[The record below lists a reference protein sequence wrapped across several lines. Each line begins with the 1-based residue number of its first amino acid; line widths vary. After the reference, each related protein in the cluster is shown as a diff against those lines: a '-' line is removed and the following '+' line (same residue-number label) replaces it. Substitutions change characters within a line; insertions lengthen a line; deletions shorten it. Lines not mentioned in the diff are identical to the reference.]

1 MRGLICAGGKVTRL
15 APLTKTIN
23 KHLLPVG
30 NKPMIY
36 YALEKMQ
43 EAGITSVLIVTDI
56 DQCGSIVEQCGDGK
70 EWNLQ
75 LSYKVQT
82 EAGGIAQA
90 ISLAEDFA
98 NGDSLFVILGD
109 NIFSQNVSNIQRS
122 FRDGA
127 QIFLKEV
134 SDPERF
140 GVAEV
145 ASKISMYFNQ
155 VSVVSIEEKP
165 KHPKSNYAV
174 TGIYIYD
181 NTVFDKIRNLKKS
194 ARGELEVTD
203 LNNAYLKENTLT
215 AYLMDKDTYWT
226 DAGTFESLYK
236 AINLVYNKKKK

>member
-1 MRGLICAGGKVTRL
+1 MRGLICAGGKGSRL
-15 APLTKTIN
+15 YPLTKTIN

-36 YALEKMQ
+36 YALEKMK
-43 EAGITSVLIVTDI
+43 EAGIKSVLIVTDI

-70 EWNLQ
+70 EWDLQ
-75 LSYKVQT
+75 ISYKVQT

-98 NGDSLFVILGD
+98 NGDSIFVILGD
-109 NIFSQNVSNIQRS
+109 NIFSQNVKYIQSGFRS
-122 FRDGA
+122 GA

-140 GVAEV
+140 GVAEINP
-145 ASKISMYFNQ
+145 KLDMNRDQ
-155 VSVVSIEEKP
+155 VEVISIEEKP
-165 KHPKSNYAV
+165 KEPKSRLAV

-181 NTVFDKIRNLKKS
+181 NSVFDKIRQLKVS

-203 LNNAYLKENTLT
+203 LNNLYLTEGSLVAKI
-215 AYLMDKDTYWT
+215 MDEGEYWS

-236 AINLVYNKKKK
+236 ATKLVYSK

>member
-1 MRGLICAGGKVTRL
+1 MRGLICAGGKGSRL
-15 APLTKTIN
+15 YPLTKTIN

-30 NKPMIY
+30 NKPMVY

-43 EAGITSVLIVTDI
+43 EAGIKSVLIVTDI

-98 NGDSLFVILGD
+98 NGDDLFVILGD
-109 NIFSQNVSNIQRS
+109 NIFSQNVSYIQTT
-122 FRDGA
+122 FKNGA
-127 QIFLKEV
+127 TIFLKEV
-134 SDPERF
+134 SDPQRF
-140 GVAEV
+140 GVAEFV
-145 ASKISMYFNQ
+145 QKMSMNKNQ
-155 VSVVSIEEKP
+155 VQVLSIEEKP
-165 KHPKSNYAV
+165 KTPKSNYAV

-181 NTVFDKIRNLKKS
+181 NTVFDKIRTLKAS

-203 LNNAYLKENTLT
+203 LNNLYLKENNLN
-215 AYLMDKDTYWT
+215 AFIMDDKDFWS

-236 AINLVYNKKKK
+236 ATNLVYKSKRN

>member
-1 MRGLICAGGKVTRL
+1 MRGLICAGGKGSRL
-15 APLTKTIN
+15 YPLTKTIN

-30 NKPMIY
+30 NKPMVY

-43 EAGITSVLIVTDI
+43 EAGIKSVLIVTDI

-109 NIFSQNVSNIQRS
+109 NIFSQNVSHIQTS
-122 FRDGA
+122 FNNGA
-127 QIFLKEV
+127 TIFLKEV
-134 SDPERF
+134 HDPQRF
-140 GVAEV
+140 GVAEITHKLSM
-145 ASKISMYFNQ
+145 SKNQ
-155 VSVVSIEEKP
+155 VSVLSIEEKP
-165 KHPKSNYAV
+165 KTPKSNYAV

-181 NTVFDKIRNLKKS
+181 NTVFDKIRQLKVS
-194 ARGELEVTD
+194 NRGELEVTD
-203 LNNAYLKENTLT
+203 LNNLYLKENNLN
-215 AYLMDKDTYWT
+215 AFIMNDEDFWS

-236 AINLVYNKKKK
+236 ATNLVYASKKD

>member
-1 MRGLICAGGKVTRL
+1 MRGLICAGGKGSRL
-15 APLTKTIN
+15 YPLTKTIN

-30 NKPMIY
+30 NKPMVY

-43 EAGITSVLIVTDI
+43 EAGIKSVLIVTDI

-98 NGDSLFVILGD
+98 NGDDLFVILGD
-109 NIFSQNVSNIQRS
+109 NIFSQNVSYIQTT
-122 FRDGA
+122 FKNGA
-127 QIFLKEV
+127 TIFLKEV
-134 SDPERF
+134 SDPQRF
-140 GVAEV
+140 GVAEFV
-145 ASKISMYFNQ
+145 QKMSMNKNQ
-155 VSVVSIEEKP
+155 VQVLSIEEKP
-165 KHPKSNYAV
+165 KNPKSNYAV

-181 NTVFDKIRNLKKS
+181 NTVFDKIRTLKAS

-203 LNNAYLKENTLT
+203 LNNLYLKENNLN
-215 AYLMDKDTYWT
+215 AFIMNDEDFWS

-236 AINLVYNKKKK
+236 ATNLVYKSKEN

>member
-1 MRGLICAGGKVTRL
+1 MRGLICAGGKGSRL
-15 APLTKTIN
+15 YPLTKTIN

-30 NKPMIY
+30 NKPMVY

-43 EAGITSVLIVTDI
+43 EAGIKSVLIVTDI

-109 NIFSQNVSNIQRS
+109 NIFSQNVAHIQTT
-122 FRDGA
+122 FNNGA
-127 QIFLKEV
+127 TIFLKEV
-134 SDPERF
+134 HDPQRF
-140 GVAEV
+140 GVAEITH
-145 ASKISMYFNQ
+145 KLSMPKNQ
-155 VSVVSIEEKP
+155 VSVLSIEEKP
-165 KHPKSNYAV
+165 KTPKSNYAV

-181 NTVFDKIRNLKKS
+181 NTVFDKIRQLKVS
-194 ARGELEVTD
+194 NRGELEVTD
-203 LNNAYLKENTLT
+203 LNNLYLKENNLN
-215 AYLMDKDTYWT
+215 AFIMNDEDFWS

-236 AINLVYNKKKK
+236 ATNLVYASKKD